1 MTEFIGGQ
9 WTEETLADLATEL
22 KLSGLPEWERYGEH
36 LTALLGEVAELREEV
51 AELREDAGAGRDL
64 ATLLHM
70 MDPGDAFGFEHVRD
84 AVREMSDLRQR
95 VQSDD
100 TDWAAFVQRMEEAFE
115 AQEVADVVSAYLR
128 SNDLGGLVK
137 EMGLAAVARS
147 VLA

>member
-9 WTEETLADLATEL
+9 RTEETLADLATKL
-22 KLSGLPEWERYGEH
+22 KLSGSPEWVEYGEH
-36 LTALLGEVAELREEV
+36 LTALLGEVAELRE
-51 AELREDAGAGRDL
+51 DAGCGREL

-84 AVREMSDLRQR
+84 AVHEMSDLRQR
-95 VQSDD
+95 VQPDD

-115 AQEVADVVSAYLR
+115 AKEVADVVSAYLR
-128 SNDLGGLVK
+128 SNGLGGLVK

>member
-9 WTEETLADLATEL
+9 RTEETLADLATKL
-22 KLSGLPEWERYGEH
+22 KLSGSPEWVEYGEH
-36 LTALLGEVAELREEV
+36 LTALLGEVAELREE
-51 AELREDAGAGRDL
+51 DAGYGRDL

-84 AVREMSDLRQR
+84 AVRKMSDLRQR
-95 VQSDD
+95 VQPDD

-128 SNDLGGLVK
+128 SNELGGLVK

>member
-9 WTEETLADLATEL
+9 RTEETLADLATEL

-36 LTALLGEVAELREEV
+36 LTALLGEVAELREEL
-51 AELREDAGAGRDL
+51 ESGQEEL

-95 VQSDD
+95 VQPDD
-100 TDWAAFVQRMEEAFE
+100 TDWAAFVQRVKEAFE
-115 AQEVADVVSAYLR
+115 AKEVADVVSAYLR
-128 SNDLGGLVK
+128 SNGLGGLVK